1 MDFRLTS
8 ALEINSG
15 VKNIYNSNQEQQNEL
30 INQNVNVDII
40 KKAKEFS
47 QEILKVKEKGQ
58 RRQR

>member
-8 ALEINSG
+8 ALENNSG

-40 KKAKEFS
+40 KKAKE
-47 QEILKVKEKGQ
+47 
-58 RRQR
+58 